1 MGKLRFVLLGFAL
14 AVIAACS
21 GHSEHKLA
29 APQTVA
35 GEASKSGAFLAYEH
49 SIWITAPAETLPAR
63 MDAVHSACADGR
75 FGVCTL
81 LNFDQ
86 NGSRSSG
93 GRMVLRIAPAGVE
106 PLVKMAGEGGEI
118 SARETK
124 AEDRAEAIADIERKK
139 DLLKR
144 QQSRLLEFQGRK
156 DLPIADVLALTRELA
171 QLEGELDRLSQA
183 RANEQRRVE
192 TNLLTIAFSAD
203 RAETES
209 RLGRIGKAF
218 GRGAD
223 ELTEGIVDTIEFV
236 AYALPALL
244 VLILFVFVLRWLW
257 RRFGGKQ
264 RTAS

>member
-1 MGKLRFVLLGFAL
+1 MGKLRVVLLGCAL

-21 GHSEHKLA
+21 EHSGHKRPA
-29 APQTVA
+29 APAVA

-49 SIWITAPAETLPAR
+49 SVWITAPAETLPAR
-63 MDAVHSACADGR
+63 MEAVHSACADGR
-75 FGVCTL
+75 FGTCTL

-86 NGSRSSG
+86 DGAGSSG
-93 GRMVLRIAPAGVE
+93 GRMAVRIVPAGVE
-106 PLVKMAGEGGEI
+106 ALVKLAGEGGEI
-118 SARETK
+118 SARQTK
-124 AEDRAEAIADIERKK
+124 AEDRAEAIADIEQKK

-156 DLPIADVLALTRELA
+156 DLPIADVLALARELA
-171 QLEGELDRLSQA
+171 QIEGELDRLSQA
-183 RANEQRRVE
+183 RSNEQRRVE

-223 ELTEGIVDTIEFV
+223 ELTEGTVNTIEFV

-244 VLILFVFVLRWLW
+244 VLILFVFAFRWIW
-257 RRFGGKQ
+257 RRFGGKH
-264 RTAS
+264 RSVS